1 MPLFSSK
8 DKMKYSNLVACFII
22 TFSIFHSSQSQ
33 YSLEDYL
40 IPHNEARRQVG
51 VGPMTWNDTLVAFAQ
66 NYANQRIGDCGM
78 IHSHGPYGECLA
90 AAFPYLNASY
100 AVKMWVDEK
109 EWYDFKSNTC
119 ASGQVCGHY
128 TQVIWRNSVRL
139 GCARARCN
147 NGWYFITCNYDPP
160 GNYIGQRPLGDV
172 EAAAEQ
178 PSSDSP
184 SKPPNYV

>member
-22 TFSIFHSSQSQ
+22 IFSIFHSSQAQ
-33 YSLEDYL
+33 YSPEDYL

-90 AAFPYLNASY
+90 AAFPDLNASY